1 MEFKMVGIDHSIAS
15 LDVREKFAFT
25 TSEAIE
31 AMKEIN
37 TIDGVNGCLIL
48 STCNRTE
55 LWISGDKGCINP
67 DEVLCNI
74 KNVEKNQSQK
84 YFVCRKGKA
93 AVEHLL
99 VTSCGINSKVFG
111 EDQIVTQI
119 KEALQLT
126 RKNKTSDKYIEKIF
140 QNSIS
145 AAKKVKT
152 TVSLT
157 TYNPSVAN
165 SGISKLIDAYGDI
178 KGKRCLIIGNGKM
191 GVLIAEHLVRAKA
204 DVFMTLRKKYHNA
217 DNRESLIPEGCTM
230 VPYEKRIENLK
241 DAEIVI
247 SATLSPH
254 YTISLEDIKEASI
267 IEPAIWLDL
276 AVPRDIDPKISE
288 NREIKILDIDSLDTG
303 IYDEN
308 KELNIEKAKN
318 VLESYGQEI
327 EKWVKF
333 RKRMPTVTKILDLA
347 ANDTWLR
354 TKSELSQEDIQE
366 NMEEVVVEASKKG
379 INKLLCGLKDTLPEE
394 YWDICFNAIL
404 ESAKKDTIK
413 K

>member
-15 LDVREKFAFT
+15 LGEREKFAFT
-25 TSEAIE
+25 TSEAID

-55 LWISGDKGCINP
+55 LWISGDKDCINP

-74 KNVEKNQSQK
+74 KNVPKNQE

-119 KEALQLT
+119 RDALQLT

-157 TYNPSVAN
+157 TYNPSVAD
-165 SGISKLIDAYGDI
+165 SGISSLIDAYGDI
-178 KGKRCLIIGNGKM
+178 EGKRCLIIGNGKM
-191 GVLIAEHLVRAKA
+191 GMLIAEHLVRAKA
-204 DVFMTLRKKYHNA
+204 DVCMTLRKKYHNA
-217 DNRESLIPEGCTM
+217 DNRESLIPDGCKM
-230 VPYEKRIENLK
+230 VPYENRIEALK

-254 YTISLEDIKEASI
+254 YTISYEDIKGASI
-267 IEPAIWLDL
+267 IEPGIWLDL
-276 AVPRDIDPKISE
+276 AVPRDIDPEIAE
-288 NREIKILDIDSLDTG
+288 NRDIKVLDIDNLDTG

-308 KELNIEKAKN
+308 KELNIEKAKV
-318 VLESYGQEI
+318 VLESYGKEI

-333 RKRMPTVTKILDLA
+333 RRQMPKVTKILNLA
-347 ANDTWLR
+347 AYDTWLR
-354 TKSELSQEDIQE
+354 TKSELRQDESQENLEAI
-366 NMEEVVVEASKKG
+366 VVESSKKG
-379 INKLLCGLKDTLPEE
+379 INKLLCGLKETLPEE
-394 YWDICFNAIL
+394 YWDVCFNALL
-404 ESAKKDTIK
+404 ESAEKDTIK